1 MWFDSM
7 NTHRSKGGV
16 AMACVAALW
25 LMTTGVTCDQDR
37 ALAVQRLNEGLAAY
51 QRGQTQDAVAKLKE
65 AAQADADFAKPRYQL
80 GQIYEMKY
88 EDAREAER
96 FYRAALDI
104 HPKRAEY
111 GYALGR
117 LLVSNGDY
125 EEAIRVLQE
134 TTDAHPKHAKS
145 WYRLGEAQAA
155 MGHHPKAVEAYMKSI
170 EADARM
176 TFGED
181 DAGGVAYHAL
191 GDLYVTFGF
200 PDKAL
205 KVYDNGITN
214 NPEAARMYRGRGV
227 AELEL
232 KQFEAATRSFRKALE
247 LGGDGGAAYFNLA
260 AALEGAGRPQEA
272 IQALEK
278 YLDIADSTD
287 RARISVAQG
296 MIQKL
301 KADTS
306 K

>member
-1 MWFDSM
+1 MRRECPGTLLS
-7 NTHRSKGGV
+7 RSGLALGW
-16 AMACVAALW
+16 VAALW
-25 LMTTGVTCDQDR
+25 LMTAGVTCDQDR
-37 ALAVQRLNEGLAAY
+37 ALAVQRLNEGLSAY

-104 HPKRAEY
+104 HPERADY

-117 LLVSNGDY
+117 LLVSHGDY
-125 EEAIRVLQE
+125 EEAIRVLKD
-134 TTDAHPKHAKS
+134 TTGAHPTHAKS
-145 WYRLGEAQAA
+145 WFRLGEAHAA

-176 TFGED
+176 TIGD
-181 DAGGVAYHAL
+181 DDPGGVAYHAL

-200 PDKAL
+200 HDRAQ
-205 KVYDNGITN
+205 KVYENGIVN
-214 NPEAARMYRGRGV
+214 NPEAARLYRGRGV
-227 AELEL
+227 AELERE
-232 KQFEAATRSFRKALE
+232 QFSAATESFRKALD

-260 AALEGAGRPQEA
+260 AALEGAGRPDEA
-272 IQALEK
+272 IDALEQ

-301 KADTS
+301 KANTS
-306 K
+306 D